1 MPERS
6 PSEPFFSVVVL
17 NWNTLEL
24 LKRNLAALKAQS
36 YPSLE
41 VIVVDNGSEDGSAEW
56 LKGAEFA
63 AFGFKLVALPE
74 NTGFAAG
81 MNEGL
86 RRVSGDWLLPL
97 NVDVFLAPDF
107 FAKAAE
113 KIKADP
119 SVTMIGPLIYRYD
132 KENGPTE
139 EVLCTYVAPTRF
151 LSLAT
156 DLTEPFAEKF
166 VFAPGGCAPLLR
178 KAEMEAAVIPPDLSE
193 SGKKEYYDERYFAY
207 GEDIDLY
214 LRLNAIGGRALY
226 APALKCHHV
235 HSGSQEGVRW
245 YEKSAATIARL
256 GANALDTCL
265 KDLRGFRRFKTFV
278 LLFLAPLGRS
288 LYLLF
293 KAPSKFSAPL
303 KTYALFGK
311 RLFRTK
317 KMRAYFE
324 NLKPQ
329 TKQS

>member
-86 RRVSGDWLLPL
+86 RRASGDWLLPL

-156 DLTEPFAEKF
+156 VASPRRAAARRSLEK
-166 VFAPGGCAPLLR
+166 R
-178 KAEMEAAVIPPDLSE
+178 KWKRRS
-193 SGKKEYYDERYFAY
+193 S
-207 GEDIDLY
+207 
-214 LRLNAIGGRALY
+214 RLI
-226 APALKCHHV
+226 
-235 HSGSQEGVRW
+235 
-245 YEKSAATIARL
+245 
-256 GANALDTCL
+256 
-265 KDLRGFRRFKTFV
+265 FRRAGRRNTTTSAISLTAKTSIFIS
-278 LLFLAPLGRS
+278 G
-288 LYLLF
+288 
-293 KAPSKFSAPL
+293 
-303 KTYALFGK
+303 
-311 RLFRTK
+311 
-317 KMRAYFE
+317 
-324 NLKPQ
+324 
-329 TKQS
+329 